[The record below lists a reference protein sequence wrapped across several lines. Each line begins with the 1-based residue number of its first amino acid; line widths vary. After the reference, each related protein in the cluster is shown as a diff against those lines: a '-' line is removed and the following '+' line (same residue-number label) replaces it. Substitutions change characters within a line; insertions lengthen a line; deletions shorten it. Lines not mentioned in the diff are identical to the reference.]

1 MPILDPGEIAP
12 QQPGALFDVTLG
24 HAFLQPVG
32 PDCGANVHA
41 GKSSET
47 LSSLRE
53 CLNSNQSWNFVQAQF
68 FHKFRFMLRLMH
80 SICMLNLKNLGRI
93 GVASIIAMASIKKE
107 RSMKQEDEFL
117 LAAKIRQA
125 AASSRGSLPGGAP

>member
-1 MPILDPGEIAP
+1 MRDLSQGIEGGDGMPVLDPGKIAP
-12 QQPGALFDVTLG
+12 QQPGALFDVALV

-68 FHKFRFMLRLMH
+68 FHTAHRPTACNCQILSKDSIAYAH
-80 SICMLNLKNLGRI
+80 SVGNGR
-93 GVASIIAMASIKKE
+93 
-107 RSMKQEDEFL
+107 
-117 LAAKIRQA
+117 
-125 AASSRGSLPGGAP
+125 